1 MRDALLSIDVLDGPV
16 PVIVFALAAGVLCAL
31 LIRPPTASWLRRLAV
46 AGAGGPVAAIAA
58 WLILV
63 RWLDLFGESPGL
75 GNYVWAAAA
84 FCGVALC
91 VVSVGR
97 SSRWR
102 TAVAIVGIPIF
113 LVAATLGIN
122 LNYGLDRTLGN
133 VLAITVPNPIHLQ
146 PPAHYGSAYDGSL
159 WKNWQAPAGMP
170 LHGKTG
176 TATIPGLV
184 SGFHA
189 RPAGIY
195 LPPAALVPKPPALPL
210 VVMMMGQPGNPD
222 PEPIATVLDDLAA
235 RHHGLAP
242 IVVVADQLGD
252 PLRDTL
258 CLDTKRFGKVATYVT
273 TDVTAWAAKNLPV
286 TGDHRFWT
294 IAGYSNGG
302 LCALSFALEHPV
314 LYSNVLDISGEE
326 FPGAEHAQS
335 TLADTFD
342 GDQAAY
348 DRVKPLLRIASTGY
362 PGDLILT
369 ACRDDPAY
377 RHVAIEALQAAKRAG
392 VASTFVDIPAGG
404 HGIGA
409 LMGGL
414 RGGLPVLYGRLG
426 LQPPG

>member
-1 MRDALLSIDVLDGPV
+1 VRDALLSIDVLDGPV
-16 PVIVFALAAGVLCAL
+16 PFIVFALAAGVLCAL
-31 LIRPPTASWLRRLAV
+31 LIRPPTASWLRRLGI
-46 AGAGGPVAAIAA
+46 AGAGGLVAAIAA

-91 VVSVGR
+91 VVSLGR

-102 TAVAIVGIPIF
+102 TGVAIVGIPIF

-122 LNYGLDRTLGN
+122 IDYGLDRTLGN
-133 VLAITVPNPIHLQ
+133 LLAITVPNPIHLQ
-146 PPAHYGSAYDGSL
+146 PPAHHGSAYDESL

-273 TDVTAWAAKNLPV
+273 SDVTAWAVKNLPV

-302 LCALSFALEHPV
+302 LCALSFALDHPA
-314 LYSNVLDISGEE
+314 LYANVLDISGEE
-326 FPGAEHAQS
+326 FPGAEHAKS

-377 RHVAIEALQAAKRAG
+377 HHVAIEALQAAQRAG
-392 VASTFVDIPAGG
+392 VASRFVDIPAGG

-414 RGGLPVLYGRLG
+414 RGGLPMLYGRLG